1 MKKLMVMM
9 GVAISAIALNA
20 ATVTWQSGTLYLPD
34 EDGAKT
40 TDKAQSGDVG
50 KNAPITA
57 YLFSIDKATYDSL
70 FVYDAVQ
77 TSVVDVDA
85 TIAKIVDTYKGKEAT
100 ATGNS
105 KTSNLGALSVADTK
119 NYSVYETA
127 YAAIL
132 FETEVNGEKQYL
144 GNLAENYFASADDVK
159 PGNMGVK
166 FQGTGANIESKWT
179 AVPEPTSGLLL
190 LLGVAGLALRRRRA

>member
-9 GVAISAIALNA
+9 GVAASAIALNA
-20 ATVTWQSGTLYLPD
+20 ATVSWASGTLYLPD

-40 TDKAQSGDVG
+40 DVKAQSGAAG

-57 YLFSIDKATYDSL
+57 YLWSIDKATYDSL
-70 FVYDAVQ
+70 FVYDSAQ
-77 TSVVDVDA
+77 PSVVDVDA
-85 TIAKIVDTYKGKEAT
+85 TIAKVINAYKGKEAT
-100 ATGNS
+100 AIAHGDTTNMGVA
-105 KTSNLGALSVADTK
+105 TVADTK
-119 NYSVYETA
+119 SFSVGDTA
-127 YAAIL
+127 YAAIVY
-132 FETEVNGEKQYL
+132 ETNVNGETQYL
-144 GNLAENYFASADDVK
+144 ANLGENYFASADNVK

-166 FQGTGANIESKWT
+166 FQGTGVDIQSKWT